1 MIRRKDYFHTIKIRT
16 RIILVY
22 ITVLILSFILSFGF
36 FTLINERKVEKEVG
50 NAAMQTVNA
59 LKGNLN
65 FIFENVTQFSDLIYF
80 DREVQEAL
88 SKVSSS
94 SIDPAIYKTI
104 QDSLINMLL
113 SGDYISSV
121 FVFDNYRNPYFSYKS
136 GPIFAN
142 QELIETSNWYADMKK
157 AGGDVLFIHQSEGVL
172 SFSQNNKNYI
182 TLIRE
187 ISDVDTYKPLAILM
201 INVDEKTIQEYFDE
215 VGKEYDSRFYIIDS
229 QDNFIVKPSEYDSEM
244 NQYILEDEKNDI
256 GYRTITVGNQKMI
269 LVQQELGIEDW
280 KLIGTLPINNNITMD
295 KTYSSYII
303 LVISLNLIFVFAC
316 SIVLTKLIFNP
327 LNKVQKH
334 MQLVDNGQLVKME
347 INERNWDEIS
357 HLKKVFNQMIGS
369 IQDLIEKVKKEEKII
384 TKNELDII
392 QAQINPHFLY
402 NTLDAVSALAL
413 IGDNE
418 NCLKVTQALGNFY
431 RNSLNSGLDL
441 VKIEDEIECIKSY
454 ITILNI
460 RYDNKIIMVYD
471 IEEEIKEYKVLK
483 LILQPIVE
491 NAAHHGIRN
500 KKGQGTISIK
510 GYLDEDEIIFIVTD
524 DGLGMTEE
532 KVKEILEGKTKQGK
546 SGFGLYSSIQRISL
560 YYDIK
565 KPITITSEIGNVT
578 EITIRVKVI
587 KEVSDNENKSITG

>member
-1 MIRRKDYFHTIKIRT
+1 
-16 RIILVY
+16 
-22 ITVLILSFILSFGF
+22 
-36 FTLINERKVEKEVG
+36 
-50 NAAMQTVNA
+50 
-59 LKGNLN
+59 
-65 FIFENVTQFSDLIYF
+65 
-80 DREVQEAL
+80 
-88 SKVSSS
+88 
-94 SIDPAIYKTI
+94 
-104 QDSLINMLL
+104 
-113 SGDYISSV
+113 
-121 FVFDNYRNPYFSYKS
+121 
-136 GPIFAN
+136 
-142 QELIETSNWYADMKK
+142 
-157 AGGDVLFIHQSEGVL
+157 
-172 SFSQNNKNYI
+172 
-182 TLIRE
+182 
-187 ISDVDTYKPLAILM
+187 
-201 INVDEKTIQEYFDE
+201 
-215 VGKEYDSRFYIIDS
+215 
-229 QDNFIVKPSEYDSEM
+229 
-244 NQYILEDEKNDI
+244 
-256 GYRTITVGNQKMI
+256 
-269 LVQQELGIEDW
+269 
-280 KLIGTLPINNNITMD
+280 
-295 KTYSSYII
+295 
-303 LVISLNLIFVFAC
+303 
-316 SIVLTKLIFNP
+316 
-327 LNKVQKH
+327 
-334 MQLVDNGQLVKME
+334 
-347 INERNWDEIS
+347 
-357 HLKKVFNQMIGS
+357 LKKVFNQMIGS

-384 TKNELDII
+384 TKNELEII